1 MQNYANVQ
9 RNEGK
14 LAKTVDSAVFR
25 AIGRKIAK
33 TRISDTE
40 RAALESGDVGIERGY
55 FNGRVEWDK
64 LRSLPVAKLSAEEEK
79 FINRTVAGIASR
91 INATEILEKADLP
104 EDVWSSIKEEKI
116 WGMIIGREYG
126 GLGFSPTAH
135 SEMIVMLGSV
145 SAAAAVTAM
154 VPNSLGPGELL
165 MHYGTESQKEKWLP
179 RLADGREIPCF
190 ALTSLNGGSD
200 ASGGMYNTGTVFMG
214 EDGRPKIRLD
224 ISNRYITLAP
234 VATLVGVSFI
244 LKDPDNL
251 LGKGKNP
258 GITLAIAPADTPNLI
273 AGKRHNPMGIPFQN
287 GPLSGNGVVIDAEE
301 SIIGG
306 ASQAGNGWSMLME
319 SLAVGRA
326 VSLPALSASAAKVA
340 AMYVGAYARIREQF
354 NTSISN
360 FQGIKEPLARIA
372 GYTYIIDSARKTTL
386 QMLEAGKKPTVTSA
400 IIKYHL
406 TEMMRS
412 VCNDSMDIMAGKGV
426 MNGPKNILSE
436 LYSAV
441 PIGITVEGANIMTRS
456 LIIFG
461 QGLMRAHPNLYPML
475 KAAQDGD
482 EAGFRVLFA
491 RHVKDIARYFAD
503 SELGTSRN
511 RGIPEGVPKEL
522 RAYYRQINRLSAGFA
537 FSAALLS
544 GLYQDKLKFE
554 EDISKRLG
562 DMLSYLYLSTSVL
575 NNFEARGMQKGDIPL
590 VHWSMQHLLSKFKE
604 SYDDLADNLPNRAA
618 SFALKQAMFAGRAS
632 YRKPS
637 DKLGYELVG
646 IITGNGET
654 KERLVDGIYRPA
666 SGERFTV
673 LGEDGKVRETETV
686 KPQALIN
693 DALSACIAAEPA
705 VAKMRNSLKSVMKP
719 RKGDSTSAYPN
730 LQLLVSGGKA
740 EDKELLMQASLA
752 DGVITR
758 EEFNTLKTAE
768 RLRIEV
774 TEVDT
779 FASDMHTI
787 LRN

>member
-1 MQNYANVQ
+1 MQNYANAQ
-9 RNEGK
+9 RHEGK
-14 LAKTVDSAVFR
+14 LAKTVDSAVFH

-40 RAALESGDVGIERGY
+40 KAALESGDVGIERGY
-55 FNGRVEWDK
+55 FNGRVEWDR
-64 LRSLPVAKLSAEEEK
+64 LRSLPGAKLSIEEEA
-79 FINRTVAGIASR
+79 FINLTVAKIASR
-91 INATEILEKADLP
+91 INGAEILEKADLP
-104 EDVWSSIKEEKI
+104 EDVWKAIKKEKI
-116 WGMIIGREYG
+116 WGMVIGREYG

-135 SEMIVMLGSV
+135 SEMIVMLGSA

-165 MHYGTESQKEKWLP
+165 MHYGTESQKRKWLP

-200 ASGGMYNTGTVFMG
+200 ASGGMPNTGTVFTG
-214 EDGRPKIRLD
+214 EDGKPKIRLD

-244 LKDPDNL
+244 LEDPDNL
-251 LGKGKNP
+251 LGRGRNP
-258 GITLAIAPADTPNLI
+258 GITLAIVPADTPNLT
-273 AGKRHNPMGIPFQN
+273 AGPRHNPMGIPFQN
-287 GPLSGNGVVIDAEE
+287 GTINGKGVVIDAEE

-306 ASQAGNGWSMLME
+306 SSQAGNGWSILME

-326 VSLPALSASAAKVA
+326 VSLPALSTSAAKVA

-354 NTSISN
+354 NTPISN

-386 QMLEAGKKPTVTSA
+386 QMLEAGKKPTVPSA

-412 VCNDSMDIMAGKGV
+412 VCNDGMDIMAGKGV

-475 KAAQDGD
+475 KAAQEGD
-482 EAGFRVLFA
+482 EAEFRILFVKHA
-491 RHVKDIARYFAD
+491 KDIVRYLTD
-503 SELGTSRN
+503 SELGISRN
-511 RGIPEGVPKEL
+511 NGIPEGLPKEL
-522 RAYYRQINRLSAGFA
+522 KTYYRQINRLSAGFA

-544 GLYQDKLKFE
+544 GIYQDKLKFE

-562 DMLSYLYLSTSVL
+562 DMLSYLYLSTSAL
-575 NNFEARGMQKGDIPL
+575 NNFESQGMQKGDIPL

-604 SYDDLADNLPNRAA
+604 SYDDLAENLPSRAV
-618 SFALKQAMFAGRAS
+618 SFVLKQAVFAGRAS

-637 DKLGYELVG
+637 DKLGYELAA
-646 IITGNGET
+646 IITGNGEA
-654 KERLVDGIYRPA
+654 KERLVSGIYRPA
-666 SGERFTV
+666 SGERFMV
-673 LGEDGKVRETETV
+673 LGEDGKARETGEV

-693 DALSACIAAEPA
+693 DALSACIAAEPV
-705 VAKMRNSLKSVMKP
+705 VAKMRNSLRSVMKP
-719 RKGDSTSAYPN
+719 KKGETAVSYQN
-730 LQLLVSGGKA
+730 LQLLVSSGMA

-752 DGVITR
+752 DGIITK
-758 EEFNTLKTAE
+758 EESDILKTAE
-768 RLRIEV
+768 HLREEV
-774 TEVDT
+774 TGVDA
-779 FASDMHTI
+779 FASNMRTV
-787 LRN
+787 LRD